1 MTLNVPLLRESF
13 ELLAPHAGELADRF
27 YDKLFTDYPHL
38 ESLFVNAEMP
48 EQRKKLVQALSTV
61 VKSLEQPEKLQSVLE
76 ELGRRHG
83 GYGVTAE
90 DYEPVALSLLVV
102 MEEMAGEAW
111 SEELALVWQEALE
124 AIATIMINAS
134 VETRSKELVTTS
146 TSVSSTSGLRSD
158 AYSNQ
163 TDSNQERPHNN
174 PSNSGTTGNHIQEEW
189 KMPVQSTNST
199 TEQGTASQKFEQ
211 FYGMVEHSPLS
222 FVFVEVDGTVTYINH
237 KGQELFTKLA
247 PVLGFSTQDLIGSP
261 VTKLYQAAPELE
273 VNPAI
278 LRAPQKITL
287 DLHDEIIDVNI
298 VPVRDDAGTLQGFFQ
313 SWDLITERATRAAAA
328 AKAQSMLDQI
338 PINVMMANLDCEI
351 TYINPASI
359 KTLKSI
365 EALLPVK
372 ADQMLGQSIDIF
384 HHNPAHQRA
393 LLADPRNL
401 PHRAQIAVGPE
412 TLDLLVSPVSDDSG
426 RFIGPMVTWE
436 VITEKLRLENEMV
449 RIQNMMENIPI
460 NVMLANKDCEIVFM
474 NPASERTLR
483 SIESLL
489 PVPVDK
495 IIGGSIDV
503 FHKAPEH
510 QRALLRD
517 PNNLPHRAK
526 INVGD
531 QTLDLLVS
539 AIFDKNNDYVGPMV
553 TWDVITERVKLADD
567 FENNVKG
574 VVTAVTASATEMQ
587 DNSKAMAA
595 LTEETA
601 RQSQVVAAASEEAT
615 KNVETVSSATE
626 ELSSSISEIA
636 RHVQDASMMTAQA
649 VEEANRTNVTIK
661 DLGVA
666 SNEIG
671 QVIKVITSIAQ
682 QTNLLALNATIEAAR
697 AGEAGKGFAVV
708 ANEVK
713 ELARQTARATEE
725 ISQKIEAIQN
735 VTGGAAEAIQ
745 SIGTSIGRINEI
757 STTIASAVEEQTAAT
772 SEISRNV
779 SEAAR
784 GTAEVSNNI
793 TGVSKAAEEGGQGAV
808 EISRSADALA
818 AESARLDKVTGDFLI
833 KMRAI

>member
-1 MTLNVPLLRESF
+1 MALNVPLLRESF
-13 ELLAPHAGELADRF
+13 NLLAPRAEELASRF
-27 YDKLFTDYPHL
+27 YGKLFADYPHL
-38 ESLFVNAEMP
+38 EPLFVNTDIS
-48 EQRKKLVQALSTV
+48 EQQQKLIQALTTV
-61 VKSLEQPEKLQSVLE
+61 IKFLEQPEKLKTVLE
-76 ELGRRHG
+76 ELGRRHN

-90 DYEPVALSLLVV
+90 DYEPVALSLLAV
-102 MEEMAGEAW
+102 MEEMAGAAW
-111 SEELALVWQEALE
+111 TEQLSNVWQEALE
-124 AIATIMINAS
+124 TIATIMINAPI
-134 VETRSKELVTTS
+134 EKPANELIAS
-146 TSVSSTSGLRSD
+146 GVSSSAVKSPNRFQ
-158 AYSNQ
+158 NQ
-163 TDSNQERPHNN
+163 NDSTPDRPHNHN
-174 PSNSGTTGNHIQEEW
+174 SNSGTAGKHNQEEW
-189 KMPVQSTNST
+189 EMSLQSTKSS
-199 TEQGTASQKFEQ
+199 TEQGAASQGFQQ
-211 FYGMVEHSPLS
+211 FYGMVEQSPLA
-222 FVFVEVDGTVTYINH
+222 FVFVDAGGQITYINN
-237 KGQELFTKLA
+237 KGQQLFDQLRST
-247 PVLGFSTQDLIGSP
+247 LGFGAQELVGNSASRLHGIS
-261 VTKLYQAAPELE
+261 PELN
-273 VNPAI
+273 VDPSRLNG
-278 LRAPQKITL
+278 PQKL
-287 DLHDEIIDVNI
+287 SLNLKDEVLEINI
-298 VPVRDDAGTLQGFFQ
+298 VPVRDESGTMLGYFQ
-313 SWDLITERATRAAAA
+313 TWDRITERAHRAAEA
-328 AKAQSMLDQI
+328 AKASSMLNQI
-338 PINVMMANLDCEI
+338 PINVMMADLDCNI
-351 TYINPASI
+351 NYINPASV
-359 KTLKSI
+359 KTLKGLES
-365 EALLPVK
+365 LLPVK
-372 ADQMLGQSIDIF
+372 ADQLLGQSIDIF
-384 HHNPAHQRA
+384 HKNPAHQRA

-401 PHRAQIAVGPE
+401 PHRTQIKVGPE
-412 TLDLLVSPVSDDSG
+412 ILDLLVSPVTDDSG
-426 RFIGPMVTWE
+426 AFIGPMVTWE

-449 RIQNMMENIPI
+449 RVQNMMDNIQI
-460 NVMLANKDCEIVFM
+460 NVMLANKDFEIVYM

-489 PVPVDK
+489 PIPVDK

-503 FHKAPEH
+503 FHKAPEK

-526 INVGD
+526 IKIGEE
-531 QTLDLLVS
+531 TLDLFVS
-539 AIFDKNNDYVGPMV
+539 AIFDSNNEYVGPMV
-553 TWDVITERVKLADD
+553 TWEVVTDRVKMADD
-567 FENNVKG
+567 FEKNVKG
-574 VVTAVTASATEMQ
+574 VVNAVTNSATEMQ
-587 DNSKAMAA
+587 ENSKTMAA

-601 RQSQVVAAASEEAT
+601 RQSQVVAAASEQAT

-661 DLGVA
+661 DLGEA

-713 ELARQTARATEE
+713 ELARQTAKATEE

-745 SIGTSIGRINEI
+745 SIGTSISRINEI

-779 SEAAR
+779 AEAAR

-818 AESARLDKVTGDFLI
+818 AESARLDQVTEDFLQ